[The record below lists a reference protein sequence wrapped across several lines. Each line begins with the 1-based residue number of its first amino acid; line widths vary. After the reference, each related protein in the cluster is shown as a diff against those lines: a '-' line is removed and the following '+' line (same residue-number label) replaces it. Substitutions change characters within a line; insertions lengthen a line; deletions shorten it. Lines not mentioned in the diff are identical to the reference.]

1 MTTPSDSLHNID
13 ANIERIN
20 QNINNIYSMLNIISN
35 SIILNQ
41 LNDIRRPRI
50 RPSLFT
56 TPSPMMP
63 NIFSNTTSNTSN
75 TTSNT
80 SNEATSNTT
89 SNTNNTSNTT
99 SNTNNT
105 TSNTNNTT
113 SNTNNTSNPLTNLFS
128 SMLRNEGF
136 PMPVGMEI
144 SVLGGSSFTSGTSAG
159 TDGSTGASTD
169 SSEEEHIVISHHNI
183 FNNTK
188 IKLKT
193 YPNNSELEQ
202 CTICL
207 ANIENNQIVR
217 EINKCKHCFHVECA
231 DKWFE
236 EHITC
241 PHCRQDIRI
250 EMVD

>member
-1 MTTPSDSLHNID
+1 MTTPSDSTHNID
-13 ANIERIN
+13 TNIERIN
-20 QNINNIYSMLNIISN
+20 QNVNNIYSMLNIMSN

-41 LNDIRRPRI
+41 LNDIRRPR
-50 RPSLFT
+50 P
-56 TPSPMMP
+56 TPTLLTP
-63 NIFSNTTSNTSN
+63 NIFSNPSNSTTNTHRTPSTSNPTSN

-80 SNEATSNTT
+80 TPSNSTNTT
-89 SNTNNTSNTT
+89 PSNSTNTP
-99 SNTNNT
+99 
-105 TSNTNNTT
+105 
-113 SNTNNTSNPLTNLFS
+113 SNPFTNLFS
-128 SMLRNEGF
+128 SLLRNEGF
-136 PMPVGMEI
+136 PIPVGMGIGNMEI
-144 SVLGGSSFTSGTSAG
+144 SVLRQ
-159 TDGSTGASTD
+159 
-169 SSEEEHIVISHHNI
+169 SEPEPNIVISHHNI

-193 YPNNSELEQ
+193 CEDNVLEQ

-207 ANIENNQIVR
+207 ADIENNQIIR
-217 EINKCKHCFHVECA
+217 EINKCKHNFHVECS